1 MISWIVTGFGPF
13 AGVPDNPTMTI
24 VQSLIPYLA
33 EEEQEQASSSSPTNH
48 HSTTVP
54 LSQRIRTLVVET
66 SYRAV
71 QEQMEEIYHHRQQQ
85 QQQACDTVILLHLGV
100 KLSGKYYQLESCAY
114 NEMQFRVPDQRGDQP
129 MNCPIVVVLA
139 DDHSILP
146 PMVPYPA
153 SISTN
158 LYHLLEP
165 MCQQLNDTH
174 HRRSRCR
181 SNHHP
186 ITSTIPLTLR
196 GGGSSSGGSTLISTN
211 HDRDDDDD
219 DNDYDYGTTCVVSTD
234 PGRFVCN
241 YIYYYSLSLFRA
253 ATDDAP
259 MPVRREPTA
268 PPPNNG
274 HDADPNRLVPCTPTT
289 NNNHYQC
296 LFVHVPP
303 LTVAS
308 VAQQLRFVTD
318 LMRQLERTLTSSSES
333 TWR

>member
-33 EEEQEQASSSSPTNH
+33 EEEQEQASSSPPTNH

-71 QEQMEEIYHHRQQQ
+71 QEQMEEIYHHHQQHHH
-85 QQQACDTVILLHLGV
+85 QAHDTVILLHLGV

-139 DDHSILP
+139 DHSILL

-174 HRRSRCR
+174 HHRSRSR

-196 GGGSSSGGSTLISTN
+196 GGGGSSSGSTLISTN
-211 HDRDDDDD
+211 HDRDDDD

-259 MPVRREPTA
+259 MPVRRETTA

-289 NNNHYQC
+289 NNNHYQS

>member
-33 EEEQEQASSSSPTNH
+33 EEEEQASSSSPTDY

-71 QEQMEEIYHHRQQQ
+71 QEQMEEIYHHHQRHH
-85 QQQACDTVILLHLGV
+85 QASDTVILLHLGV

-139 DDHSILP
+139 DDHHSIQL

-174 HRRSRCR
+174 HHRRSRRR
-181 SNHHP
+181 SNHHS
-186 ITSTIPLTLR
+186 ITSTITLR
-196 GGGSSSGGSTLISTN
+196 GGGGGSSSGSTPISTN
-211 HDRDDDDD
+211 HGRDDDD
-219 DNDYDYGTTCVVSTD
+219 DYGTTCVVSTD

-259 MPVRREPTA
+259 MPVRRETTA